1 MSQTTL
7 EESEATQAVIGE
19 APPSSGLPEPEV
31 IQKAQPEEAV
41 ADTQEF
47 EIAIED
53 DTPEEDKNREAMPE
67 KIVKDLETDELE
79 EFSKERGKQLKKV
92 WHDERR
98 AKESALRERDAAT
111 TFAQNLYQ
119 QNRRLMEDLRV
130 GEEALI
136 DTSTGRAQHE
146 LDLAKTQYKA
156 AYDSGDADAIVEA
169 QENLVSAKMS
179 VKIAENY
186 VPQYSGDALQDY
198 EKEASSI
205 PEVLGSPSAPQ
216 QVQPDAKAVAWQE
229 RNKEWWG
236 LDRAMTSLAF
246 GKHDQL
252 VNAGVDPT
260 SDEYYESIDK
270 EMRVR
275 FPEKFETSGGSES
288 EEAPSST
295 RSTQSQST
303 VVSPAKRTTSSR
315 KVVLSNSEVRLAQRL
330 GLSPEQYVRE
340 KMKLEA

>member
-7 EESEATQAVIGE
+7 EESEATQSVIGE
-19 APPSSGLPEPEV
+19 LPKSSGLPDPEV
-31 IQKAQPEEAV
+31 IQTAPPESEGV
-41 ADTQEF
+41 PEF
-47 EIAIED
+47 EIAVED
-53 DTPEEDKNREAMPE
+53 DTPEEDQNREVMPE
-67 KIVKDLETDELE
+67 KIVNDLEGDELE

-98 AKESALRERDAAT
+98 AKEYALRERDAAS
-111 TFAQNLYQ
+111 TFAKGLLE
-119 QNRRLMEDLRV
+119 QNRRLKDDLRV

-136 DTSTGRAQHE
+136 DNSKGRAQHE
-146 LDLAKTQYKA
+146 LDLAKSQYKA
-156 AYDSGDADAIVEA
+156 AYDAGDADAIVEA
-169 QENLVSAKMS
+169 QENVVSAKMS
-179 VKIAENY
+179 LKIAENY
-186 VPQYSGDALQDY
+186 VPQYSGDALQDS
-198 EKEASSI
+198 ENASSSI
-205 PEVLGSPSAPQ
+205 PDELDSPSAVEQ
-216 QVQPDAKAVAWQE
+216 AQPDPKAVAWQG

-236 LDRAMTSLAF
+236 VDRAMTSLAF

-270 EMRVR
+270 EMRKR
-275 FPEKFETSGGSES
+275 FPEKFNASEGTKS
-288 EEAPSST
+288 EEAPSSN

-303 VVSPAKRTTSSR
+303 VVSPAKRTTSSK

>member
-7 EESEATQAVIGE
+7 EESEATQSVVGE
-19 APPSSGLPEPEV
+19 IPKSSGLPDPEV
-31 IQKAQPEEAV
+31 IQKAASETKDEA
-41 ADTQEF
+41 EF

-67 KIVKDLETDELE
+67 KIVEDLEGDELD

-92 WHDERR
+92 WHAERR

-111 TFAQNLYQ
+111 KFAQDLYQ
-119 QNRRLMEDLRV
+119 QNKRLKDDLRV

-136 DTSTGRAQHE
+136 DNSKSRAQHE
-146 LDLAKTQYKA
+146 LDLAKTNYKT
-156 AYDSGDADAIVEA
+156 AYDAGDADAVVEA
-169 QENLVSAKMS
+169 QEQLVAAKMRL
-179 VKIAENY
+179 KTAEDY
-186 VPQYSGDALQDY
+186 VPQYSGDALQDAKN
-198 EKEASSI
+198 EQSSSSND
-205 PEVLGSPSAPQ
+205 VNGPSAPQ
-216 QVQPDAKAVAWQE
+216 QAQPDPKAVAWQE

-236 LDRAMTSLAF
+236 VDRAMTSLAF
-246 GKHDQL
+246 GTHDQL

-270 EMRVR
+270 EMRIR

-288 EEAPSST
+288 EETPSST

-303 VVSPAKRTTSSR
+303 VVSPAKRTTSSK